1 MLGQAYINI
10 SPLTALGYIII
21 CLLPIVIH
29 RHRNR
34 GGESIGGVFPTLN
47 MINFRKLIY
56 RSTAISVY
64 RTISVDDPNYL
75 FDVKRMVVKGHRNIE
90 LGGLSIPKEIQ
101 RFIRLVVNEETETV
115 DEATDLLLDTYR
127 LMIKNGIRR
136 LEIRLT
142 ILVTTYVF
150 FPLLGIVLY
159 SILGD
164 MLYSILLLTLQI
176 TVSELLFKG
185 VEYGEENSSE
195 NV

>member
-10 SPLTALGYIII
+10 SPITALGYILL
-21 CLLPIVIH
+21 CLIPLVIH
-29 RHRNR
+29 RYRNR
-34 GGESIGGVFPTLN
+34 DDRGMRGVFSTLN

-56 RSTAISVY
+56 RSTPLSIYKTVS
-64 RTISVDDPNYL
+64 IDDPDYL
-75 FDVKRMVVKGHRNIE
+75 VDMKKMVVKGRRNIE
-90 LGGLSIPKEIQ
+90 LEGVSIPGEIR

-115 DEATDLLLDTYR
+115 DEATDLLIDTYR
-127 LMIKNGIRR
+127 LMMRNGIRR

-164 MLYSILLLTLQI
+164 MLYSILLLILQI
-176 TVSELLFKG
+176 TVSELLFRG
-185 VEYGEENSSE
+185 VEYGEEDSPQD
-195 NV
+195 V